1 MTVSE
6 SSRQADF
13 KTVPNLEGEFNEIFK
28 IEDEA
33 QFKKKRNSKDQT
45 SKFEHNLMNTSLM
58 KNMYRN
64 DSFFKS
70 FSEISQICKI

>member
-33 QFKKKRNSKDQT
+33 QFKKKEILKTKLPNS
-45 SKFEHNLMNTSLM
+45 NT
-58 KNMYRN
+58 
-64 DSFFKS
+64 
-70 FSEISQICKI
+70 I